1 VKAASPGSA
10 GTPVAG
16 QAARTDGE
24 TQGLIRRCTG
34 AIRVR
39 LALIVLIAA
48 VPLMMLSATIV
59 WQNYQLAL
67 SVTSTKTERLRESAT
82 ARHVSAIAG
91 AQQMM
96 QALAQLA
103 DLTSGDQTVCNS
115 RLAGVLALQTA
126 RYTNLVVLNP
136 QGVVLC
142 SALPMTPALRA
153 KSPGLVGPVL
163 SLARAKGGLALGE
176 VRSSL
181 LTGLPII
188 PAAYPIMHGTSMD
201 GFVYV
206 GLRLDWFFNPAGLA
220 IPVLPALWIVDTAG
234 HVTQVAGKGTIG
246 LPAADILG
254 RLESG
259 PLVVDALS
267 EDGAPN
273 CYASTPLGDDYT
285 LIVADPAKQDREKA
299 RGLLHRRIAQLGV
312 LLLLGLAAVAIGV
325 HIALCKPLTLLNR
338 AVAEWRSSGSFDAVR
353 LGDPPNEVRSLA
365 ASFAAAVAT
374 LHDQEAKLR
383 LGTEQQELLMRE
395 IHHRVKN
402 NLQIVASLLNLQ
414 ASRIRVPEAK
424 AEFAS
429 ARDRVRAL
437 ATLHR
442 HLYSHGEVHTINMPD
457 FLTELC
463 GQLFQAMGEIEGQRI
478 RLTIEAQPLQMSS
491 DQAVPLSLIVTEAV
505 SNALKYAFP
514 RGRAGHVLVRLTSEG
529 GIVTLVVEDD
539 GIGMLAG
546 SSESEHGVRDGIGIT
561 LIRGFAR
568 QLAAELD
575 VDETSGTR
583 YTLKMTLRH
592 EVGETGIAA

>member
-1 VKAASPGSA
+1 VSAAAPGPA
-10 GTPVAG
+10 AAPVAG
-16 QAARTDGE
+16 TDRVE
-24 TQGLIRRCTG
+24 TPGLIRRYSG
-34 AIRVR
+34 SIRVR

-67 SVTSTKTERLRESAT
+67 SVTSQKTERLLESAA
-82 ARHVSAIAG
+82 ARHASAIAG
-91 AQQMM
+91 AQQIM

-103 DLTSGDQTVCNS
+103 DLTSGDPAVCDS

-126 RYTNLVVLNP
+126 RYTNLAVVDP
-136 QGVVLC
+136 QGVILC
-142 SALPMTPALRA
+142 SALPMEPALRA
-153 KSPGLVGPVL
+153 KTPGIIGPL
-163 SLARAKGGLALGE
+163 MLLARTKGGLALGE
-176 VRSSL
+176 VHPSL

-188 PAAYPIMHGTSMD
+188 PAAYPILHGTRID
-201 GFVYV
+201 GFVFV
-206 GLRLDWFFNPAGLA
+206 GLRLDWFFNPTGLA
-220 IPVLPALWIVDTAG
+220 IPVLPALWIIDTAG
-234 HVTQVAGKGTIG
+234 HVTQIAGKGTIG
-246 LPAADILG
+246 LPSAAILG

-259 PLVVDALS
+259 ALVVDALS
-267 EDGAPN
+267 ENGMPN

-285 LIVADPAKQDREKA
+285 LLVASPAKQDRAAA
-299 RGLLHRRIAQLGV
+299 RGLLHRRIALLGM

-338 AVAEWRSSGSFDAVR
+338 AVVAWRNSGSFDAEK

-374 LHDQEAKLR
+374 LNDQAAKLR

-529 GIVTLVVEDD
+529 GMVTLVVEDD

-546 SSESEHGVRDGIGIT
+546 TSESEHGVRDGIGIT

-568 QLAAELD
+568 QLAAELA
-575 VDETSGTR
+575 VDETTGTS
-583 YTLKMTLRH
+583 YTLKMVLRH
-592 EVGETGIAA
+592 DVGETEIAA